1 MRHSSVVQLVE
12 HLTVN
17 QNVAGS
23 SPAGGAMMLT
33 VAQSVEHLVVIQ
45 KAEGSLPFCQP
56 KKKNNEQ
63 KLIFVLTM
71 MCQRTII

>member
-33 VAQSVEHLVVIQ
+33 VAHSVEHLVVIQ
-45 KAEGSLPFCQP
+45 KAEGSIPYCQP
-56 KKKNNEQ
+56 KKIMSKSSF
-63 KLIFVLTM
+63 LS
-71 MCQRTII
+71 

>member
-45 KAEGSLPFCQP
+45 KAEGSIPFCQP
-56 KKKNNEQ
+56 KKIMSKNINNET
-63 KLIFVLTM
+63 LST
-71 MCQRTII
+71 